1 MRTITTVS
9 DLRQALGRA
18 RDQGQTI
25 GLVPT
30 MGAFHAG
37 HLSLMRRAREE
48 CDHVVVSLFVN
59 PPQFDDAGDL
69 EHYPRDEARDRAL
82 AAEAGV
88 DTLFAPSV
96 EEVYPSGFSTS
107 VVVRDQTETLEGT
120 CRGPE
125 HFEGVATIVSK
136 LFNIVAPDVAYFGQK
151 DAQQAFVIKRL
162 VNDRHFPVRV
172 EVCPTIREPDGLAS
186 SSRNV
191 RLPRAERPRATAL
204 RRALDAATTAVA
216 EGVTD
221 AQEIKA
227 RAASELHEAEIEPD
241 YLEIVCAE
249 TFEPLSEIDREALA
263 LVAARVGDTRLI
275 DNQLLSPALVATAP
289 ARVSATGRH

>member
-1 MRTITTVS
+1 
-9 DLRQALGRA
+9 
-18 RDQGQTI
+18 
-25 GLVPT
+25 
-30 MGAFHAG
+30 
-37 HLSLMRRAREE
+37 
-48 CDHVVVSLFVN
+48 
-59 PPQFDDAGDL
+59 
-69 EHYPRDEARDRAL
+69 
-82 AAEAGV
+82 
-88 DTLFAPSV
+88 
-96 EEVYPSGFSTS
+96 
-107 VVVRDQTETLEGT
+107 LEGT

-162 VNDRHFPVRV
+162 VNDLHFPVRV

-191 RLPRAERPRATAL
+191 RLTSAERP
-204 RRALDAATTAVA
+204 RALDAATTAVA